1 MRKSRKTRDQLLV
14 ELRSAYEGGAS
25 IRTLVASTG
34 RSYGSVHS
42 MLRESGTAMRS
53 RGGPNHHPVSSPL
66 ARHFRR
72 DGLSLAYRTLDQIE
86 DGAKALRVFAGGH
99 PGDQAVEHQV
109 QVAHQYVA
117 GDVVAHPS
125 GLLLST

>member
-53 RGGPNHHPVSSPL
+53 RGGPNHRTR
-66 ARHFRR
+66 ARVR
-72 DGLSLAYRTLDQIE
+72 
-86 DGAKALRVFAGGH
+86 
-99 PGDQAVEHQV
+99 
-109 QVAHQYVA
+109 
-117 GDVVAHPS
+117 
-125 GLLLST
+125 